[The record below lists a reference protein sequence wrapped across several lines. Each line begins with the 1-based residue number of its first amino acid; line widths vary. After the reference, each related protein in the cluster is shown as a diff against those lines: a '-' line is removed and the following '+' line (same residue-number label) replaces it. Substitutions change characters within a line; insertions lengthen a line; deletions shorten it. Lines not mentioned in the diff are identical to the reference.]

1 MLADQIHVMEADAR
15 IGFAKGVDRVGR
27 MLRRVVVGTKAP
39 VSRECE
45 FLVAAVRRFFHPED
59 PLPDPSGL
67 DWSELMRLS
76 TAHAVTPMLYR
87 ALRSIPIPQH
97 ADESFRSAFE
107 ANTRRNLALSAEL
120 CRLAEL
126 FEEHAIAFVPLK
138 GPVLSQQ
145 LYGDLSMRCSA
156 DLDWLVLPHDV
167 LGVRNVL
174 TAGGYRVGSPLHWP
188 CDSACLRCREAEI
201 SLVDEARFLTVDL
214 HWRILPSYFA
224 SAFDYEEVWQSLVSI
239 PFCGRTIPGLC
250 PEHLLPLLCAHGAK
264 HAFARVGWI
273 CDIASCLI
281 AFPNLRWPDVLAAS
295 TRAGTMRQLLQGLRI
310 AEDLLGVPLPATLP
324 EDPAVEKLVTFVR
337 NRVLAAAPMP
347 IPESELI
354 PFSLR
359 LFESRRHRLR
369 YLLGHFA
376 PSRAEY
382 QAVQLPPAF
391 YFLYYF
397 FRPLRLIARS
407 LQLAGV

>member
-1 MLADQIHVMEADAR
+1 
-15 IGFAKGVDRVGR
+15 
-27 MLRRVVVGTKAP
+27 
-39 VSRECE
+39 
-45 FLVAAVRRFFHPED
+45 
-59 PLPDPSGL
+59 
-67 DWSELMRLS
+67 MRLS
-76 TAHAVTPMLYR
+76 TAHAVTPILYR
-87 ALRSIPIPQH
+87 ALRSIQIPQH
-97 ADESFRSAFE
+97 ADESFRLAFE
-107 ANTRRNLALSAEL
+107 ENTRWNLALSAEL

-126 FEEHAIAFVPLK
+126 FKEHAIAFVPLK

-167 LGVRNVL
+167 LSVRNVL
-174 TAGGYRVGSPLHWP
+174 TAKGYRVGSPLHWP
-188 CDSACLRCREAEI
+188 CDSACLRSREAEI
-201 SLVDEARFLTVDL
+201 SLVDAARFLTVDL

-239 PFCGRTIPGLC
+239 AFCGGTIPGLC
-250 PEHLLPLLCAHGAK
+250 PEHLLQLLCGHAAK

-295 TRAGTMRQLLQGLRI
+295 ARAGTMRQLLQGLKI
-310 AEDLLGVPLPATLP
+310 AEDLLGVPLPAALP
-324 EDPAVEKLVTFVR
+324 EDPAVEKLVSFVR
-337 NRVLAAAPMP
+337 KRVLTAAPMP

-359 LFESRRHRLR
+359 MFESRRHRVR
-369 YLLGHFA
+369 YLLGHFV

-382 QAVQLPPAF
+382 QSVQLPPAF

-407 LQLAGV
+407 LPLATPTLCRPS

>member
-1 MLADQIHVMEADAR
+1 
-15 IGFAKGVDRVGR
+15 
-27 MLRRVVVGTKAP
+27 VVVGAKPP

-59 PLPDPSGL
+59 PPPDPSGL

-76 TAHAVTPMLYR
+76 LAHAVTPMLYR
-87 ALRSIPIPQH
+87 ALRSLPIPQH
-97 ADESFRSAFE
+97 AAESFRSPFE
-107 ANTRRNLALSAEL
+107 ENTRWNLMLSAEL

-126 FEEHAIAFVPLK
+126 FKEHEIAFVPLK
-138 GPVLSQQ
+138 GPGLSQQ
-145 LYGDLSMRCSA
+145 LYGDLSMRSSA
-156 DLDWLVLPHDV
+156 DLDWLVHPRDV
-167 LGVRNVL
+167 LRVRDVL

-188 CDSACLRCREAEI
+188 CDSAFLRCREAEI
-201 SLVDEARFLTVDL
+201 SLVDESSFLSVDL

-239 PFCGRTIPGLC
+239 AFCGRTIPGLC
-250 PEHLLPLLCAHGAK
+250 PEHLLLLLCAHGAK
-264 HAFARVGWI
+264 HAFERVGWI

-295 TRAGTMRQLLQGLRI
+295 ARAGTMRELLLGLKI

-324 EDPAVEKLVTFVR
+324 EDPAVEKLVLFVR
-337 NRVLAAAPMP
+337 KRVLAAAPIP
-347 IPESELI
+347 ISESELI
-354 PFSLR
+354 PFCLR
-359 LFESRRHRLR
+359 MFESRRNRLR
-369 YLLGHFA
+369 YLLGHIA

-382 QAVQLPPAF
+382 QVLQLPPAF

-397 FRPLRLIARS
+397 LRPMRLIAKYTVRWS
-407 LQLAGV
+407 